1 MRKIVDYN
9 NVKYKTRS
17 QVIIDEYESPNLT
30 ADQLYLIDKVVR
42 HRGKLGRFGVD
53 HSEIL
58 NYELELANK
67 ARDAHMNQLVYK
79 ETDPYD
85 KAPDGTYIPPDV
97 KLETSQVIFRRLANK
112 GKIEDSENLSILG
125 DEKQKKRTG
134 SARTEETNRNAP
146 SFQQWVRAKDAEK
159 RLKKKLIAE
168 AKREIR
174 EELLSYAK
182 DEKSQHDQRVE
193 SIDSWLQKKKLN
205 EAYTIA

>member
-1 MRKIVDYN
+1 M
-9 NVKYKTRS
+9 
-17 QVIIDEYESPNLT
+17 
-30 ADQLYLIDKVVR
+30 
-42 HRGKLGRFGVD
+42 
-53 HSEIL
+53 
-58 NYELELANK
+58 
-67 ARDAHMNQLVYK
+67 
-79 ETDPYD
+79 
-85 KAPDGTYIPPDV
+85 

-174 EELLSYAK
+174 EELLGYAK